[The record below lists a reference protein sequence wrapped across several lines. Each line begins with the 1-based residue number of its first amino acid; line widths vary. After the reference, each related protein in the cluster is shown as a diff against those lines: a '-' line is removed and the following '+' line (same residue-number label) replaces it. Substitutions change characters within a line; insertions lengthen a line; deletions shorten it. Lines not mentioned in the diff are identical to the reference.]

1 MFWHEF
7 FLLSGIRW
15 QDNSLGHHF
24 LIWPK
29 LNGDSVA
36 VSKQKMLRLGNNIST
51 HCQYVAAKNQLAKL
65 PERQKFSIS
74 NQIIPLF
81 SYNFVVIWLIDS
93 NGAQQL
99 SVQFWCIIHW
109 SQKPNSTSAASLG
122 RLQIL
127 RPSSTP
133 HICSLG
139 EKNVNIPI
147 PDSGKTRG
155 YLSIRVTL

>member
-7 FLLSGIRW
+7 FLLSGIRR

-24 LIWPK
+24 LIWTK
-29 LNGDSVA
+29 LNDVSVA
-36 VSKQKMLRLGNNIST
+36 KQKMLRLGNNIST
-51 HCQYVAAKNQLAKL
+51 HCQCVPAKNQLAKL

-81 SYNFVVIWLIDS
+81 SYNLVEIWLIDS
-93 NGAQQL
+93 NCAQQL
-99 SVQFWCIIHW
+99 SVQFWCFIHW
-109 SQKPNSTSAASLG
+109 SQKSNSTSAASLG

-139 EKNVNIPI
+139 EKKCKCSN
-147 PDSGKTRG
+147 SRTAGKKRG
-155 YLSIRVTL
+155 FSSMLVT